1 MANAQEKKV
10 LSKSTLRKS
19 FINWFFW
26 NGCSQQAESMLGMA
40 FGQSMAPVIDELYN
54 TKEEKAAALKRH
66 VTLFNTE
73 SQVGSVCNGIAIGM
87 EEQLANGVG
96 SAESIQEAKVA
107 LIGPTSAIGDS
118 LWVATIIPLLLTICL
133 TISSSLTTAPWVGP
147 LLYIIVYPV
156 GTYLL
161 SWKIF
166 QLGYKAGLEGVQR
179 FMASGQLDKIIRA
192 VTILGLLVV
201 GALTASFVTCSLNID
216 IKTATKVFDEAS
228 QAYIDGSISV
238 FNLDN
243 LLNTVFPKIVPL
255 ALTVFVYWLY
265 TKKNWKPIVI
275 MLLILVLAAVLTAI
289 GYIPTIGAFVG
300 N

>member
-1 MANAQEKKV
+1 MAKTLDKK
-10 LSKSTLRKS
+10 TLRKS
-19 FINWFFW
+19 FNNWFFW

-40 FGQSMAPVIDELYN
+40 FGQSMAPVIDALYDK
-54 TKEEKAAALKRH
+54 KEDKAAGLKRH
-66 VTLFNTE
+66 ITLFNTE

-96 SAESIQEAKVA
+96 TPESIQEAKVA

-133 TISSSLTTAPWVGP
+133 SISSSLTSTPWVGP
-147 LLYIIVYPV
+147 LLYIVVYPI

-179 FMASGQLDKIIRA
+179 FMASGQMDKIIRS

-216 IKTATKVFDEAS
+216 IKTATKVFDEAT
-228 QAYIDGSISV
+228 QAYVDGSISV

-243 LLNTVFPKIVPL
+243 LLNNVFPKIVPL
-255 ALTVFVYWLY
+255 ALTLLVYRLY

-275 MLLILVLAAVLTAI
+275 MLLILVLAAILTAI
-289 GYIPTIGAFVG
+289 GYIPTVGAFA
-300 N
+300 

>member
-1 MANAQEKKV
+1 MAKTPEKKT
-10 LSKSTLRKS
+10 LNRKTLRRS
-19 FINWFFW
+19 FNNWFFW
-26 NGCSQQAESMLGMA
+26 NGCSQQAESMLGLA
-40 FGQSMAPVIDELYN
+40 FGQSMAPVIDELYEK
-54 TKEEKAAALKRH
+54 KEDKAAGLRRH
-66 VTLFNTE
+66 ITLFNTE

-87 EEQLANGVG
+87 EEQLANGIG
-96 SAESIQEAKVA
+96 TPEAIQEAKVA

-133 TISSSLTTAPWVGP
+133 SISSSLTNTAWVGP
-147 LLYIIVYPV
+147 LIYIIVYPL

-179 FMASGQLDKIIRA
+179 FMVSGQLDKIIRA

-201 GALTASFVTCSLNID
+201 GALTASFVTANLNID
-216 IKTATKVFDEAS
+216 IKTATQVFDEAT
-228 QAYIDGSISV
+228 QTYTAGSISV
-238 FNLDN
+238 FNLDK
-243 LLNTVFPKIVPL
+243 LLNTVFPKILPL

-289 GYIPTIGAFVG
+289 GYIPGIGAFAA
-300 N
+300 

>member
-1 MANAQEKKV
+1 MAKTEKKT
-10 LSKSTLRKS
+10 LNRKTLRRS
-19 FINWFFW
+19 FNNWFFW

-40 FGQSMAPVIDELYN
+40 FGQSMAPVIDELYEK
-54 TKEEKAAALKRH
+54 KEDKAAGLRRH
-66 VTLFNTE
+66 ITLFNTE

-96 SAESIQEAKVA
+96 TPEAIQEAKVA

-133 TISSSLTTAPWVGP
+133 SISSSLTNTPWVGP
-147 LLYIIVYPV
+147 LIYIIVYPL

-166 QLGYKAGLEGVQR
+166 QMGYRAGLEGVQR
-179 FMASGQLDKIIRA
+179 FMVSGQLDKIIRA

-201 GALTASFVTCSLNID
+201 GALTASFVTANLNID

-265 TKKNWKPIVI
+265 TRKNWKPLII
-275 MLLILVLAAVLTAI
+275 MLLILVLAAVLTAV
-289 GYIPTIGAFVG
+289 GYIPGIGAFA
-300 N
+300 